1 MKFRIAQVSVYN
13 SRIVIL
19 KSLTYAPATIGAIM
33 ILTIQNGTWTIQ
45 FD

>member
-33 ILTIQNGTWTIQ
+33 FLRIQNGTWTIQ